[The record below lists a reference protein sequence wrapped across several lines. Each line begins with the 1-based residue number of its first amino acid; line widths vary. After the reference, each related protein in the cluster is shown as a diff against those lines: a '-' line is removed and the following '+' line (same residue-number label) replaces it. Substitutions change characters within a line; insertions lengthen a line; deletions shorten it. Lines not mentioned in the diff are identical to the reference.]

1 MTNFNPNIT
10 LWNDEFLQDFAKN
23 RLMKDI
29 NLHYW
34 FNDPKSG
41 DLKINKRLVITKFL
55 PALGVFNID
64 FGLNNDG
71 TNSSTLVFRR
81 GNRCQEIDAETLY
94 SVVKKINYELKAL
107 GDELNFLIGDSQV
120 FAKGNLKSIKSL
132 YELLPL
138 SDTRHTA
145 YRFFQNGWI
154 EITKDSIS
162 DLKSYEAIP
171 DGRFVW
177 NSQIIPHDYKVVETK
192 ASLQA
197 QRKKV
202 MNEQVHPVTGEKLKG
217 LPAIS
222 RACDEIDKK
231 LKTLSGKEPA
241 THYRDFI
248 TNLSRDRKR
257 EICEDTFNRL
267 KLAIGY
273 LCHGYNIRSNRKA
286 VVAVERFHA
295 GMDRN
300 SAMGGTGKS
309 ILFNTLSSVVNY
321 VELNG
326 KEFTKQRQDPFT
338 YSPVQFSTQLV
349 HFADADSKYF
359 HTERLFNQISDD
371 FSVRKRGG
379 MLFSIP
385 RDNAPKVCVSS
396 NNPLKGS
403 GTSYDRRQFIV
414 EIGGFY
420 RDLMEQENLTPNQYH
435 GNKHI
440 ASNDEW
446 EVEDWVEYYR
456 FIFECIQL
464 YLTQP
469 NGLPHTRGSADY
481 DYRKLVEETN
491 SEDMSDWLIEKVQEL
506 QSNGGEYFA
515 EKFYAECR
523 KANPQ
528 ETKNKT
534 GRCLFNY
541 LVLAG
546 NVEGLNFKLEKL
558 RLTKTRLKEWVKAGL
573 EFWEDRNGKCKKLDD
588 KVQVLDFSKKV
599 VQEVVPIST
608 PEKETT
614 SAPTNKVAPIPS
626 GKGKTKVEVK
636 SKT

>member
-1 MTNFNPNIT
+1 MANLNPNIT
-10 LWNDEFLQDFAKN
+10 LWNDAFLEDFAKN
-23 RLMKDI
+23 KLMKDI

-41 DLKINKRLVITKFL
+41 DLKISKRLLITKFL

-81 GNRCQEIDAETLY
+81 GSRCQEIDADTLY
-94 SVVKKINYELKAL
+94 SVVKKINYELKSL

-138 SDTRHTA
+138 SDTRHNA

-162 DLKSYEAIP
+162 DLKSYGAIP

-177 NSQIIPHDYKVVETK
+177 NSQIIPHDYKVVETR

-202 MNEQVHPVTGEKLKG
+202 MDDRVHPVTGAKLKG
-217 LPAIS
+217 LPEIS
-222 RACDEIDKK
+222 RACEEIDKK
-231 LKTLSGKEPA
+231 LKTLSIKEPS

-257 EICEDTFNRL
+257 EICEDTFDRL

-273 LCHGYNIRSNRKA
+273 LSHGYNIPSNRKA

-309 ILFNTLSSVVNY
+309 ILFKTLKGLVNY

-326 KEFTKQRQDPFT
+326 KEFTKNRQDPFT

-385 RDNAPKVCVSS
+385 CDNAPKVCVSS
-396 NNPLKGS
+396 NNPLKGT

-440 ASNDEW
+440 ATPDW
-446 EVEDWVEYYR
+446 EEEDWVEYFR

-469 NGLPHTRGSADY
+469 NGLPHTRGTADY
-481 DYRKLVEETN
+481 DYRKLVEETD
-491 SEDMSDWLIEKVQEL
+491 SEDMSDWLIEKVQDF
-506 QSNGGEYFA
+506 QSKGGDYFA

-558 RLTKTRLKEWVKAGL
+558 RLTKIRYKEWIKEGL
-573 EFWEDRNGKCKKLDD
+573 EFWEDRNGMCKKLDD
-588 KVQVLDFSKKV
+588 KVQVLSFSKKV
-599 VQEVVPIST
+599 TQQVVPIST
-608 PEKETT
+608 PEKENTP
-614 SAPTNKVAPIPS
+614 APTNKVAPIPS
-626 GKGKTKVEVK
+626 GKGKTKVGVK

>member
-1 MTNFNPNIT
+1 MTKLNPHST
-10 LWNDEFLQDFAKN
+10 LWNDDFLIDFAKN
-23 RLMKDI
+23 KFLKDQ

-41 DLKINKRLVITKFL
+41 DLKISKRNFITKFL

-71 TNSSTLVFRR
+71 TNSSTLVFKR
-81 GNRCQEIDAETLY
+81 GTRCQEIDADTLY
-94 SVVKKINYELKAL
+94 AVVKKINYELKVL
-107 GDELNFLIGDSQV
+107 GDELNFLIGDSKV
-120 FAKGNLKSIKSL
+120 FAKSNLDSIKSL

-138 SDTRHTA
+138 TDTRHSA

-162 DLKSYEAIP
+162 DLKSYEVIP
-171 DGRFVW
+171 DGYFVW

-192 ASLQA
+192 ASLL
-197 QRKKV
+197 RKRDMV
-202 MNEQVHPVTGEKLKG
+202 MKQQIHPITGQKLKG
-217 LPAIS
+217 LNEIS
-222 RACDEIDKK
+222 SACGEIDKK
-231 LKTLSGKEPA
+231 LKTLSIVEPP

-248 TNLSRDRKR
+248 TNLSKDRNR
-257 EICEDTFNRL
+257 VVCEDTLDRL

-273 LCHGYNIRSNRKA
+273 LCHGYNIPSNRKA

-309 ILFNTLSSVVNY
+309 IFFKTLKGLVNY

-326 KEFTKQRQDPFT
+326 KEFTKNRQDPFT

-379 MLFSIP
+379 ILFSIP
-385 RDNAPKVCVSS
+385 SDNAPKVCVSS
-396 NNPLKGS
+396 NNPLKGT

-420 RDLMEQENLTPNQYH
+420 RDLMEQENQTPNQFH

-440 ASNDEW
+440 ASPEWDEA
-446 EVEDWVEYYR
+446 DWVEYFR
-456 FIFECIQL
+456 FIFECLQL

-469 NGLPHTRGSADY
+469 NGLPHTRGTADY
-481 DYRKLVEETN
+481 DYRKLVEETD
-491 SEDMSDWLIEKVQEL
+491 SEDMSDWLIEKVQDF
-506 QSNGGEYFA
+506 QSKGEVIFA
-515 EKFYAECR
+515 EKFYDDCR

-546 NVEGLNFKLEKL
+546 NVEGLNFKLEKF
-558 RLTKTRLKEWVKAGL
+558 RLTKTRYKEWVKAGL
-573 EFWEDRNGKCKKLDD
+573 EFWQDRNGVCKKQDD
-588 KVQVLDFSKKV
+588 KVQVVSFSKKV
-599 VQEVVPIST
+599 VQQVIPVAT
-608 PEKETT
+608 EKVDSETT
-614 SAPTNKVAPIPS
+614 TPSNKVSPMKS
-626 GKGKTKVEVK
+626 DKGKTKVEVK
-636 SKT
+636 AKT